1 MFLGKEN
8 PHIFSKFNPLN
19 TYTPLIR
26 TRPMALQCLY
36 INGVRLYSMF
46 YLSIQLFIHSF
57 LHLFFSLA
65 AEEEPREPYE
75 IKVKAKNEPA
85 HWLNQRTAP
94 SLPHTP
100 SSHHTT
106 MSTLD
111 LLIVE

>member
-1 MFLGKEN
+1 
-8 PHIFSKFNPLN
+8 
-19 TYTPLIR
+19 
-26 TRPMALQCLY
+26 
-36 INGVRLYSMF
+36 MF
-46 YLSIQLFIHSF
+46 YLFNYLLIHSF
-57 LHLFFSLA
+57 VHLSFSLA
-65 AEEEPREPYE
+65 EEGEPRESYE

-100 SSHHTT
+100 SSHHAT